1 VKLYDLV
8 SSRIDPEKI
17 TSYELSVSHVDENG
31 NKDDGTG
38 SVGSTSKESLRNS
51 PPSVCNGK
59 EDSAIDV
66 SDEQLSPVVNKIA
79 DVNET
84 TADIDEVKGS
94 VDSNEDWKSSST
106 TSRIPKFIGF
116 KHNLQTES
124 PPPGN

>member
-1 VKLYDLV
+1 MKLYDLV

-17 TSYELSVSHVDENG
+17 TTYELSVSHVDENG

-51 PPSVCNGK
+51 PPSARDGK

-66 SDEQLSPVVNKIA
+66 SDEQLSPVNKID

-84 TADIDEVKGS
+84 TADIDVVKGS
-94 VDSNEDWKSSST
+94 VDLKEDWKQISAA
-106 TSRIPKFIGF
+106 SRIPKFLGF
-116 KHNLQTES
+116 KQNLQTES